1 MLMVK
6 NLYLSTINTRHAPP
20 PPPLLRTCHR
30 VVLLT
35 YDKAQSSVSHTR
47 HHGRVTELALRRRHP
62 RSPSLR
68 LCRSPVFAIS
78 LGNPC
83 ALQIV
88 RSWPGMAVG
97 RWRPPRYRDAED
109 AGAPWAWP
117 SPLCSLGQT
126 AVGQSPEPG
135 RLSLLRWLLRPKTVV
150 GRWFP
155 LGRPVSQK
163 EKWVSVFL
171 LFFRKKNDLEKMLCT
186 HFGSK
191 NCETNFVVILMSRSM
206 A

>member
-1 MLMVK
+1 MGLSWFFLADTLQKQTFTKTRGIMSVNPLYQSDNYCLVLFHAMLMVK

-20 PPPLLRTCHR
+20 HPPLLQTCHR

-97 RWRPPRYRDAED
+97 R
-109 AGAPWAWP
+109 
-117 SPLCSLGQT
+117 
-126 AVGQSPEPG
+126 
-135 RLSLLRWLLRPKTVV
+135 
-150 GRWFP
+150 
-155 LGRPVSQK
+155 
-163 EKWVSVFL
+163 
-171 LFFRKKNDLEKMLCT
+171 
-186 HFGSK
+186 
-191 NCETNFVVILMSRSM
+191 
-206 A
+206 